1 VLGVEAAVFFVQEEG
16 AGGKGARA
24 GTGRKLSRKLERPTL
39 DKILVNAGGACF
51 FAQIMAVFRFQSP
64 RRATVAVRRDE
75 SLFSIWL
82 GRVVRLDVVLPPGF
96 DAAAAQS
103 YPVLYLNDGQDLQR
117 LRLPATLN
125 YLYKRRAV
133 RPFVLVAVHA
143 ADRLQEYGVAARP
156 DYLGRG
162 NRAGHYTEFMLK
174 ELLPY
179 VQAHYHASVD
189 PAEAVVA
196 GMSLGGLTA
205 FDLAWHHPEVFQR
218 AGSFSG
224 SFWWRGRGLHDGY
237 TDADRL
243 MHSLVSARSPQPG
256 QQYWLQTGTDDETSD
271 RNNNGIIDSIDD
283 TLDLMATLAQQGLP
297 TEAVRYVEV
306 PGGHHHQDTWGGI
319 MPDFLRWAFG
329 IAGAD
334 SHDYVHRHHLGPH
347 LQSGRRHLLRR
358 PLGAARLGF
367 RYLTQGRAATFAAMP
382 ASTPL
387 ARPASGTY
395 QPYAQGYLDL
405 LAEGADPLA
414 LLRQQS
420 AELHRD
426 LARLT
431 EAQALMRYAPGKWTP
446 KEMLLHIIDTE
457 RIFTYRALR
466 FARGDAQS
474 LPGFDENE
482 FAAASEANDRAMS
495 DLLTEYHAVRAATL
509 ALFGSFTEAQL
520 DRVGLAN
527 GGATSVRALLFITA
541 GHERHHLGILRERYW
556 PALPPA
562 DASAPGVAQQPMAPL
577 R

>member
-1 VLGVEAAVFFVQEEG
+1 
-16 AGGKGARA
+16 
-24 GTGRKLSRKLERPTL
+24 
-39 DKILVNAGGACF
+39 
-51 FAQIMAVFRFQSP
+51 MAVFRFQSP
-64 RRATVAVRRDE
+64 RGTTVAVRRDE
-75 SLFSIWL
+75 SLFSIRL

-96 DAAAAQS
+96 NPAAAQP

-117 LRLPATLN
+117 LQLPVTLN
-125 YLYKRRAV
+125 YLYRRQAV

-162 NRAGHYTEFMLK
+162 SRAGRYTEFVLS

-179 VQAHYHASVD
+179 VQAHYHASTD

-205 FDLAWHHPEVFQR
+205 FDLAWHHPEAFAR

-224 SFWWRGRGLHDGY
+224 SFWWRARGLNDGY

-243 MHSLVSARSPQPG
+243 MHSLVRARSPWRS
-256 QQYWLQTGTDDETSD
+256 QQFWLQTGTEDETSD
-271 RNNNGIIDSIDD
+271 RNNNGIIDAIED
-283 TLDLMATLAQQGLP
+283 TLDLMAALERQGLP
-297 TEAVRYVEV
+297 QAAVRYVEV
-306 PGGHHHQDTWGGI
+306 PGGRHHQDTWGAV

-329 IAGAD
+329 RPGVD
-334 SHDYVHRHHLGPH
+334 TQDYVRRHRISPH
-347 LQSGRRHLLRR
+347 LVAGKRHLRRR
-358 PLGAARLGF
+358 PRGAERLGF
-367 RYLTQGRAATFAAMP
+367 RYLANGRAATTFAAMP
-382 ASTPL
+382 APATL
-387 ARPASGTY
+387 ARPAAGTY

-405 LAEGADPLA
+405 IAEGADPLT
-414 LLRQQS
+414 LLRQQP

-426 LARLT
+426 LVRLT

-446 KEMLLHIIDTE
+446 KEMLQHMIDTE

-474 LPGFDENE
+474 LPGFDEND
-482 FAAASEANDRAMS
+482 FAANSEANDRPMS
-495 DLLTEYHAVRAATL
+495 QLLTEYHAVRAATL
-509 ALFGSFTEAQL
+509 ALFGSFTEAQF

-527 GGATSVRALLFITA
+527 GGATSVRALVFITA

-556 PALPPA
+556 PVLPAAEPGGAQHPAAAL
-562 DASAPGVAQQPMAPL
+562 

>member
-1 VLGVEAAVFFVQEEG
+1 
-16 AGGKGARA
+16 
-24 GTGRKLSRKLERPTL
+24 
-39 DKILVNAGGACF
+39 
-51 FAQIMAVFRFQSP
+51 MAVFRFQSP
-64 RRATVAVRRDE
+64 RGATVAVRRDE
-75 SLFSIWL
+75 SLFSIRL

-96 DAAAAQS
+96 DAAAAQP

-117 LRLPATLN
+117 LRLPTTLN
-125 YLYKRRAV
+125 YLYKRGAV

-162 NRAGHYTEFMLK
+162 SRAGRYTEFVLK

-179 VQAHYHASVD
+179 VQAHYHASPD
-189 PAEAVVA
+189 PADAVIA

-205 FDLAWHHPEVFQR
+205 FDLAWHHPEAFAR

-224 SFWWRGRGLHDGY
+224 SFWWRSRGLNDGY

-243 MHSLVSARSPQPG
+243 MHSLVSAQTPWPG
-256 QQYWLQTGTDDETSD
+256 QQFWLQTGTDDETSD
-271 RNNNGIIDSIDD
+271 RNNNGIIDAIDD

-297 TEAVRYVEV
+297 AEAVRYVEV
-306 PGGHHHQDTWGGI
+306 PGGHHHQDTWGAV

-329 IAGAD
+329 VEGVD
-334 SHDYVHRHHLGPH
+334 KHDYLHHHLGPH
-347 LQSGRRHLLRR
+347 LLAGKRHLHRR
-358 PLGAARLGF
+358 PLGAEHLGF
-367 RYLTQGRAATFAAMP
+367 RYLAKGRARAVTFAAMP
-382 ASTPL
+382 ATATQ
-387 ARPASGTY
+387 ARPAPGTY
-395 QPYAQGYLDL
+395 LPYTQGYIDL
-405 LAEGADPLA
+405 IPEGADPLT
-414 LLRQQS
+414 LLRQQP

-446 KEMLLHIIDTE
+446 KEMLLHITDVE

-466 FARGDAQS
+466 FARGDSQA
-474 LPGFDENE
+474 LPGFDEND
-482 FAAASEANDRAMS
+482 FAANSEANDRPMS

-509 ALFGSFTEAQL
+509 AFFGSLTPAQL

-527 GGATSVRALLFITA
+527 GAATSVRALLFITA

-556 PALPPA
+556 PVLPAAEPA
-562 DASAPGVAQQPMAPL
+562 ATQQPTAPL

>member
-1 VLGVEAAVFFVQEEG
+1 MGVEATVFFVQRRG
-16 AGGKGARA
+16 AGGG
-24 GTGRKLSRKLERPTL
+24 
-39 DKILVNAGGACF
+39 VNAPNRPQTKQKIRTPHF
-51 FAQIMAVFRFQSP
+51 FEYFEYHGRNGRGVFLCGPMTVFRFQSP
-64 RRATVAVRRDE
+64 RGATVAVRRDE
-75 SLFSIWL
+75 SFFSIQL

-96 DAAAAQS
+96 DAAAAQP

-117 LRLPATLN
+117 LQLPATLN
-125 YLYKRRAV
+125 YLYKRGAV

-162 NRAGHYTEFMLK
+162 GRAGHYTAFVLK

-179 VQAHYHASVD
+179 VQAHYHASAD

-205 FDLAWHHPEVFQR
+205 FDLAWHHPEAFGR

-224 SFWWRGRGLHDGY
+224 SFWWRSRGLNDGY

-243 MHSLVSARSPQPG
+243 MHSLVRARRPWPS
-256 QQYWLQTGTDDETSD
+256 QQFWLQTGTNDETSD
-271 RNNNGIIDSIDD
+271 RNNNGIIDAIED
-283 TLDLMATLAQQGLP
+283 TLDLMAVLERQGLP
-297 TEAVRYVEV
+297 QAAVRYVEV
-306 PGGHHHQDTWGGI
+306 PGGRHHQDTWGAV

-329 IAGAD
+329 RPGVD
-334 SHDYVHRHHLGPH
+334 TRDYVRHHHISPH
-347 LQSGRRHLLRR
+347 LLAGKRHLRRR
-358 PLGAARLGF
+358 PLGAARLDF
-367 RYLTQGRAATFAAMP
+367 QYLAAGRAATFAAVP
-382 ASTPL
+382 ATTSSL
-387 ARPASGTY
+387 HRPAPGMY
-395 QPYAQGYLDL
+395 QPYAQGYIDL
-405 LAEGADPLA
+405 IAEGNDPLA
-414 LLRQQS
+414 LLRQQP

-431 EAQALMRYAPGKWTP
+431 EAQALLRYAPGKWTP

-466 FARGDAQS
+466 FARGDAQE
-474 LPGFDENE
+474 LPGFNENE
-482 FAAASEANDRAMS
+482 FAAASEANDRPMS
-495 DLLTEYHAVRAATL
+495 SLLTEYHAVRAATL

-527 GGATSVRALLFITA
+527 GGAASVRALVFITA
-541 GHERHHLGILRERYW
+541 GHERHHLAILRERYW
-556 PALPPA
+556 PLLPPA
-562 DASAPGVAQQPMAPL
+562 EPGGTQHPAAAL

>member
-1 VLGVEAAVFFVQEEG
+1 MLGVEAAVFFVQDAG
-16 AGGKGARA
+16 TGGKGARTR
-24 GTGRKLSRKLERPTL
+24 TGRKLSRKSERPAL
-39 DKILVNAGGACF
+39 DKILVNAGAACF

-64 RRATVAVRRDE
+64 RGATVAVRRDE
-75 SLFSIWL
+75 SLFSIRL

-96 DAAAAQS
+96 DAAAAQP

-117 LRLPATLN
+117 LCLPATLN
-125 YLYKRRAV
+125 YLYKRGAL

-162 NRAGHYTEFMLK
+162 SRAGHYTEFVLK

-179 VQAHYHASVD
+179 VQAHYHASAD

-205 FDLAWHHPEVFQR
+205 FDLAWHHPEALQR

-224 SFWWRGRGLHDGY
+224 SFWWRGRGLNDGY

-243 MHSLVSARSPQPG
+243 MHSLVQARAPRPG

-283 TLDLMATLAQQGLP
+283 TLDLMATLAQRGLP
-297 TEAVRYVEV
+297 AEAVRYVEV
-306 PGGHHHQDTWGGI
+306 PGGRHHQDTWAGI

-329 IAGAD
+329 VAGAD
-334 SHDYVHRHHLGPH
+334 AHDYVHHHLGPH
-347 LQSGRRHLLRR
+347 LLAGRRHLRRR

-367 RYLTQGRAATFAAMP
+367 RYLAQGRARAATFAAMP
-382 ASTPL
+382 ATASL
-387 ARPASGTY
+387 ARPAPGTY
-395 QPYAQGYLDL
+395 QPYAQGYIDL
-405 LAEGADPLA
+405 ISEGADPLA
-414 LLRQQS
+414 LLRQQP

-474 LPGFDENE
+474 LPGFNENE
-482 FAAASEANDRAMS
+482 FAAASEANDRPMS

-509 ALFGSFTEAQL
+509 AFFSSLTPAQF

-556 PALPPA
+556 PVLPAAEP
-562 DASAPGVAQQPMAPL
+562 SGAQQPAAPL